1 MDEEI
6 KCVTSSKLAAIYQQ
20 TDVIDY
26 LHTIKSGTIYSW
38 RHNVFYKLPDTENNL
53 KSSDL
58 GHYFY
63 CGGFTDSRLEELE
76 ELLTDDQ
83 NLKECSGEYKFKVL
97 MPEVLVKI
105 TEIICVCHR
114 ELAERYLM
122 EGAKIDPRKIFF
134 KSKGKKYD

>member
-1 MDEEI
+1 MKFGDFLFLKSIWPEILFNLFVILDSDCEYRDSILVKMDEEI

-58 GHYFY
+58 GHY
-63 CGGFTDSRLEELE
+63 
-76 ELLTDDQ
+76 
-83 NLKECSGEYKFKVL
+83 
-97 MPEVLVKI
+97 
-105 TEIICVCHR
+105 
-114 ELAERYLM
+114 
-122 EGAKIDPRKIFF
+122 
-134 KSKGKKYD
+134 